1 MTLVA
6 AGVLAWYGANRPE
19 IWSVSWASFVVYW
32 GMFFL
37 LLAASLYIVVLDI
50 HFIRLQYVLAK
61 RELYRQTLGE
71 ENFRRALIQ
80 AQQKDVSGPDSS
92 DL

>member
-1 MTLVA
+1 M
-6 AGVLAWYGANRPE
+6 AWYGANRPE
-19 IWSVSWASFVVYW
+19 VWSASWVSFFLYW

-61 RELYRQTLGE
+61 RELYRQTLGD

-80 AQQKDVSGPDSS
+80 AQRKEVDTPDSS